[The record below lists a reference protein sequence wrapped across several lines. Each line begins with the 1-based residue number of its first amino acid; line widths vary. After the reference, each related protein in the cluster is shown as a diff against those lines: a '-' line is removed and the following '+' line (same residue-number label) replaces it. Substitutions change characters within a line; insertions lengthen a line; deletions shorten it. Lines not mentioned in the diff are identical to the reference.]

1 MKKEKKI
8 ILLNWYIILQ
18 PIIDIL
24 TSLGVRYG
32 SDSITLGVA
41 IRAVFVGIMA
51 FYVMFIYRGKYEKAV
66 KIYVAI
72 ISVYGLAFLAN
83 AAVCSGTYTIITN
96 IKMFIKMY
104 YFLYVL
110 LGLFCMYQQYQY
122 VVSDWLL
129 VGVYCEYTVSIFLSA
144 ITNTSFGT
152 YDYGKGYCG
161 WFYAGNEVGAII
173 SILAIVALFWAVKS
187 KKKFVWISIGFL
199 CAFSGTYV
207 GTKVPLL
214 ASAMAVIVLGFVCLI
229 QKILYKTSSRNI
241 IRCVIILLA
250 YCTLYMANS
259 PVRQNNGIM
268 VTEHYEE
275 SVVEKEEALENEEN
289 IQKNKAYLV
298 INWLLSNRLVYVE
311 GTINRYC
318 TGTVSEKLLGLGYSY
333 TVGKGLN
340 SNLIEMDFLAL
351 LFYHG
356 IVGLMIYI
364 LPICFFAVYCIRALW
379 KAIKKIFEN
388 ESAIVYTYGILIG
401 LACAAVSGHV
411 LIAPAVSIYIA
422 ILIIKLVDNS
432 DNNLEMLR

>member
-1 MKKEKKI
+1 
-8 ILLNWYIILQ
+8 
-18 PIIDIL
+18 
-24 TSLGVRYG
+24 
-32 SDSITLGVA
+32 
-41 IRAVFVGIMA
+41 
-51 FYVMFIYRGKYEKAV
+51 
-66 KIYVAI
+66 
-72 ISVYGLAFLAN
+72 
-83 AAVCSGTYTIITN
+83 
-96 IKMFIKMY
+96 
-104 YFLYVL
+104 
-110 LGLFCMYQQYQY
+110 
-122 VVSDWLL
+122 
-129 VGVYCEYTVSIFLSA
+129 
-144 ITNTSFGT
+144 
-152 YDYGKGYCG
+152 
-161 WFYAGNEVGAII
+161 
-173 SILAIVALFWAVKS
+173 
-187 KKKFVWISIGFL
+187 
-199 CAFSGTYV
+199 
-207 GTKVPLL
+207 
-214 ASAMAVIVLGFVCLI
+214 MAVIVLGFVCLI

-364 LPICFFAVYCIRALW
+364 LPICFFAVYYIRALW

-432 DNNLEMLR
+432 DNNLEMLK